1 MLTNITNKYLYRH
14 YRYIVLSDILRIN
27 EAQSQ
32 ILNGILAYE
41 KKFNEM
47 GATQY
52 ALDKNLSKTERV
64 PGTTFNDNINKLY
77 ELGMV
82 KEVKPVSKKRKWKKK
97 KTRVSYPYTV
107 TLLGIF
113 AYFKSLSFKNFLN
126 KEAYFNYLP
135 SLIKNHWNELEQIP
149 KSELL
154 QERFSKYLISILIHT
169 FDQIEIVHLLKEHRT
184 FLYRKT
190 LKENIKLDFR
200 WPVKTHRQIIIERLY
215 SNLNKKEKE
224 FLQNEEK
231 KLKKGGIILD
241 LKMPTFDK
249 IENNLEERIVFL
261 FFYNIINLI
270 SDPLFLT
277 QIHYLSYPN
286 TEMKPFEGMKYANEL
301 NEKRIIANVLLII
314 FKDEELKR
322 VFIDNFQSIFKYFE
336 TPKVITTINNII
348 NDKK

>member
-1 MLTNITNKYLYRH
+1 M
-14 YRYIVLSDILRIN
+14 SDILRIN

-41 KKFNEM
+41 KKFKER
-47 GATQY
+47 GTTQY

-64 PGTTFNDNINKLY
+64 PGTTFSDNINKLY

-107 TLLGIF
+107 TLLGIS

-135 SLIKNHWNELEQIP
+135 SLIKNHWNELERIP

-154 QERFSKYLISILIHT
+154 QERFSKYLTSILFHT
-169 FDQIEIVHLLKEHRT
+169 FNQIEIESPLKKQGT
-184 FLYRKT
+184 FLHRKA
-190 LKENIKLDFR
+190 LKENIRLDFG
-200 WPVKTHRQIIIERLY
+200 WPVNTCKQIIIERWY
-215 SNLNKKEKE
+215 SSINKKEKE

-231 KLKKGGIILD
+231 KLKKGSIILD
-241 LKMPTFDK
+241 LKMPIFDEIK
-249 IENNLEERIVFL
+249 NNLEERIVFL

-270 SDPLFLT
+270 HDPFFLT
-277 QIHYLSYPN
+277 QIHYLSYPK
-286 TEMKPFEGMKYANEL
+286 TEMKPFEEMKYADEL
-301 NEKRIIANVLLII
+301 YEKRIIANVLLII
-314 FKDEELKR
+314 FKDKELKR
-322 VFIDNFQSIFKYFE
+322 VFIDNFQSILKYFE
-336 TPKVITTINNII
+336 MPKIITTINNII